1 MCIKAVEYLKD
12 DFKENILPILV
23 ENKGKTLGTLLGIM
37 LGIAVLC
44 FGFWNTV
51 FVLLA
56 GLVGLFIGVQLDNG
70 VDVAGEF
77 RSGIIRL
84 WERFERR

>member
-1 MCIKAVEYLKD
+1 MKD
-12 DFKENILPILV
+12 DFKENILPLLIA
-23 ENKGKTLGTLLGIM
+23 NKGKTLGTLLGM
-37 LGIAVLC
+37 LLGMAVLC

-70 VDVAGEF
+70 VDVAGKF
-77 RSGIIRL
+77 CSGIVRL